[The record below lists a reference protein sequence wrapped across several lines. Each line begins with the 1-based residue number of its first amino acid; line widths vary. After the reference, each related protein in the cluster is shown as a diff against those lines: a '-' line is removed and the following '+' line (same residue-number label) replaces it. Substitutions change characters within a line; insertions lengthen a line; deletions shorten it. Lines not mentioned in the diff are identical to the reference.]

1 MSRIKVMCI
10 NKNRDSKGNIVN
22 YMLKDETG
30 NQFIATAQQIK
41 EEIKIGRYEFV
52 NLQIDKAGR
61 LVDKALPKSVTP
73 KEESF
78 YSVEDLIKH
87 VNPKGRKVKC
97 YDSKTGKEY
106 IGVGSSFWGK
116 GNDGLRNSIY
126 VYIKELGVLAV
137 VRIDGDNGLWAE
149 YNREFPYPFKYSVD
163 IAVADKYYE
172 SIGDKIVSFYN
183 YYKKAYNMRMCISS
197 TYKVDANANP
207 NGRYTILEV
216 GKSEERD
223 LYKVRDNKEGTEYWS
238 IRSLSF
244 NVYNNDFTNVAI
256 RRDKPVV
263 AKNVP
268 VVDCTE
274 LLKKYHACEDKMKS
288 EFSKRLAEGIHRTS
302 DDQYFVVNQKEF
314 DAVYNKVKRALES
327 LQTDISFSRLVFDA
341 FESVVDYEEHDRML
355 YYGYMGDDSGWADTD
370 AMFSFDKEVV
380 KQHLQG
386 QFNDWVW
393 STKESEECSE
403 EEAKELNKHYINLC
417 GMTLS
422 GLEYYKKYRERDEI
436 VEELIK
442 IMDTIIPVKQYTKNK
457 E

>member
-10 NKNRDSKGNIVN
+10 NKNRDSKGNIVD

-78 YSVEDLIKH
+78 YSIEDLIKH

-106 IGVGSSFWGK
+106 IGIGSSFWGK

-149 YNREFPYPFKYSVD
+149 YNREFPYPFRCQV
-163 IAVADKYYE
+163 ATEVADKYYE
-172 SIGDKIVSFYN
+172 SIGDKLIGFYKFN
-183 YYKKAYNMRMCISS
+183 KKAYNLRMCISS
-197 TYKVDANANP
+197 TYKVDANPNP
-207 NGRYTILEV
+207 DGEYTILAI
-216 GKSEERD
+216 GKSKDREIYR
-223 LYKVRDNKEGTEYWS
+223 VRNNKENSEYWS

-244 NVYNNDFTNVAI
+244 GVHNNNFTNVAI
-256 RRDKPVV
+256 RRDKPVF
-263 AKNVP
+263 AKNIP
-268 VVDCTE
+268 VMDCTE
-274 LLKKYHACEDKMKS
+274 LMKKYNACEEKIKS
-288 EFSKRLAEGIHRTS
+288 EFRKYLETGVTYIS
-302 DDQYFVVNQKEF
+302 DGQYFVDNQKEF
-314 DAVYNKVKRALES
+314 DDTCAKVKRVLES

-380 KQHLQG
+380 KKHLDS
-386 QFNDWVW
+386 QFEDWAW
-393 STKESEECSE
+393 STQQSEECSE
-403 EEAKELNKHYINLC
+403 EEAKARTESYRHTNIDE
-417 GMTLS
+417 
-422 GLEYYKKYRERDEI
+422 EYDE
-436 VEELIK
+436 E
-442 IMDTIIPVKQYTKNK
+442 
-457 E
+457 